1 MDRAALPT
9 VLVTGATGR
18 VGTLLRA
25 AWMQEPPDRFVP
37 VWQHRGTATG
47 QGWLR
52 WDMLEEPCPIIPQLP
67 AVIVNLAGV
76 TGRGPGLSRNL
87 ALARA
92 ARLAAQ
98 RLGCRHVFL
107 ASSAAVY
114 GPGAPSGLL
123 DETDRP
129 RPSSPY
135 GRAKLAMERIARCG
149 EDPGVTCLRIGNIA
163 GADGLLGKASVGSSL
178 ILDPAGGLPSGPER
192 SWIGPRTFA
201 SALAALVDVA
211 LDGRDL
217 PPVLNIAQ
225 DPPLPMAALLD
236 AARLRWR
243 FGPPREGTIAR
254 VALMTRR
261 LTEVLPA
268 PLPSATPA
276 ALVAEW
282 QNLSRAA

>member
-18 VGTLLRA
+18 VGTLLRG
-25 AWMQEPPDRFVP
+25 AWSQEPPSRFVP

-47 QGWLR
+47 HGWLL
-52 WDMLEEPCPIIPQLP
+52 WDMLGEPCPILPQPP

-76 TGRGPGLSRNL
+76 TGSGPGLSRNL
-87 ALARA
+87 ALAQA
-92 ARLAAQ
+92 AHRAAQ
-98 RLGCRHVFL
+98 RLGCRHVVL

-114 GPGAPSGLL
+114 GPGPLEGLL
-123 DETDRP
+123 DEADALRP
-129 RPSSPY
+129 VSPY
-135 GRAKLAMERIARCG
+135 GHAKLSMERLAGRG
-149 EDPGVTCLRIGNIA
+149 EGPGVTCLRIGNIP
-163 GADGLLGKASVGSSL
+163 GADGLLGRAAVGPEL
-178 ILDPAGGLPSGPER
+178 ILDPACGLPSGPER

-201 SALAALVDVA
+201 SALAALVGVA
-211 LDGRDL
+211 LDGHDL

-236 AARLRWR
+236 VARLRWR

-254 VALMTRR
+254 VALATRR
-261 LTEVLPA
+261 LTEILPA
-268 PLPSATPA
+268 PLPPATSA

-282 QNLSRAA
+282 QSLLRAA